1 MKFLLPFD
9 GERRLAM
16 SGSRILAASPT
27 TMSSTATTSWWTE
40 ARKISCGCWAR
51 YVECTESSICIPKR
65 WWLLL
70 WANEWKQRATR
81 SLKTWTGTR
90 IRCLPSRLGVKSADL
105 NNELK
110 WIKLNEQSKG
120 GTWRL
125 FCLDCTQHENWTKWP
140 GNAVNMGLWR
150 SAVPESSSRFPLAT
164 RYFSP
169 EGGFATELKLK
180 LWMFHEHPEMF
191 QGLVEPSSKSVEM
204 DVSSAAL
211 KVSRQD
217 STINFIF
224 VRSTAPCTTRTSY
237 SARHSL
243 SLSQICWH
251 ESHGHLSVDSPHNG
265 MTKTNIL
272 NLYWAYLFNS
282 INLSLY

>member
-1 MKFLLPFD
+1 MLSYHNHPGTIGSLFKRLWTLFLWK
-9 GERRLAM
+9 RRY
-16 SGSRILAASPT
+16 IKCNT
-27 TMSSTATTSWWTE
+27 
-40 ARKISCGCWAR
+40 
-51 YVECTESSICIPKR
+51 
-65 WWLLL
+65 LLL
-70 WANEWKQRATR
+70 WDIPHANVWRRCARKNNRRVMNKNTEESDHILDLWTR
-81 SLKTWTGTR
+81 YPGT
-90 IRCLPSRLGVKSADL
+90 A
-105 NNELK
+105 E
-110 WIKLNEQSKG
+110 
-120 GTWRL
+120 T
-125 FCLDCTQHENWTKWP
+125 
-140 GNAVNMGLWR
+140 
-150 SAVPESSSRFPLAT
+150 AVPESSSRFRLAT

-169 EGGFATELKLK
+169 EGSFATELKLK
-180 LWMFHEHPEMF
+180 LWMFHERPEMF

-251 ESHGHLSVDSPHNG
+251 ESHGHLSVDSPHSG